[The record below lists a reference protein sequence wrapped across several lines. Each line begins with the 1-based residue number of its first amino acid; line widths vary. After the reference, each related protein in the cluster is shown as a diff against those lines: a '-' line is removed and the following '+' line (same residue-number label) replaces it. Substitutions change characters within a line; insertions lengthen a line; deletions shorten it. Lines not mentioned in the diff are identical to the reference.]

1 MEMVKIGNREIT
13 ETALDNL
20 VRLAN
25 SLEDVKTRENGDLYV
40 KFKNDVIIEN
50 GGNFA
55 TISNGFN
62 VQVADQIHFNPE
74 FERNTFKKMIMESF
88 SETRYRIIEKA
99 AQLLD
104 RELTHEE
111 VEAVVQGRPLHE
123 FGNFSEKKVKKIK
136 FPKDSCDHDH
146 KHHN

>member
-1 MEMVKIGNREIT
+1 MEMIKIGNKEIT

-25 SLEDVKTRENGDLYV
+25 SLEDVKTRENGDLYI

-74 FERNTFKKMIMESF
+74 FERTAFKEMLMESF
-88 SETRYRIIEKA
+88 EETKYRIVQRA

-111 VEAVVQGRPLHE
+111 VEAVVHGRPLHE
-123 FGNFSEKKVKKIK
+123 FGEFDEKKVKKIK
-136 FPKDSCDHDH
+136 LPKDSCEHDH
-146 KHHN
+146 KNH